1 MLRRLPAF
9 ISLPLIICSLWFC
22 ASTYRYFFDR
32 SCPTV
37 TLIGLEQNGH
47 YRGNIDC
54 IIKGQDDYKVRDITI
69 LLDGKPVS
77 GGYHKINKK
86 KFQYPI
92 SLDNLKEGA
101 HTLSLELLDASYS
114 ENRTKEEFSF
124 VIDNQPLE
132 AAFTKQEYKAFQGR
146 TIHLQIHVNK
156 QVASAQISVLST
168 VQQCFPESE
177 GSTIYECFIPVAWD
191 TQPNEYP
198 FQLILEDR
206 VKNSIRLEGNL
217 QVLAFPFTKQII
229 TVDPKKIALEA
240 EAGENHKELEEA
252 LKSLTAQ
259 SPDKKLWQGVFYV
272 PLELKKITTEYGTLR
287 ISQDRGI
294 RAHTAL
300 DLVGKPRGV
309 VWASQDGNVVLKGRY
324 ALSGNTIVI
333 DHGCGILSLYYHLD
347 SFAAIT
353 VGDTIKKGNPVG
365 TEGMTGY
372 ANGYHLHWEIRVN
385 NIPVDP
391 MQWTKNDF

>member
-22 ASTYRYFFDR
+22 ASTYRYFFDT
-32 SCPTV
+32 SCPVITI
-37 TLIGLEQNGH
+37 IGLENNRH

-54 IIKGQDDYKVRDITI
+54 IIKGHDDYKIRDITI
-69 LLDGKPVS
+69 LLDGKLLC

-92 SLDNLKEGA
+92 SLNNLKEGS
-101 HTLSLELLDASYS
+101 HILSLELRDASYK

-156 QVASAQISVLST
+156 QVASAHISAFSIT
-168 VQQCFPESE
+168 QQCFPESE
-177 GSTIYECFIPVAWD
+177 GSTIYECFIPIAWD

-198 FQLILEDR
+198 FQLTVEDQ
-206 VKNSIRLEGNL
+206 VKNSLRLEGKL
-217 QVLAFPFTKQII
+217 QVLAFPFAKQII
-229 TVDPKKIALEA
+229 TVDPKKIAHEA
-240 EAGENHKELEEA
+240 EMGEGHKELEEA
-252 LKSLTAQ
+252 LKSLTEK
-259 SPDKKLWQGVFYV
+259 SPRKKLWQGIFYV
-272 PLELKKITTEYGTLR
+272 PLELKKITTEYGTSR
-287 ISQDRGI
+287 VSQDRGI
-294 RAHTAL
+294 RSHTAL

-309 VWASQDGNVVLKGRY
+309 VWASQNGIVALKGRY

-333 DHGCGILSLYYHLD
+333 DHGYGILSLYYHLD
-347 SFAAIT
+347 SFSEIN
-353 VGDTIKKGNPVG
+353 VGDSIKKGNPVG